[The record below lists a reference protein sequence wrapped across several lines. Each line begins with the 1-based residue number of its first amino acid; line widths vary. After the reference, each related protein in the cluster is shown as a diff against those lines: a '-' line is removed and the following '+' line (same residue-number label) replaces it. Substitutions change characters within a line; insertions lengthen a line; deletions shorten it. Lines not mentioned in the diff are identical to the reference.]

1 VAEPHEVVR
10 LGGGAE
16 GAVQGEPLALWG

>member
-1 VAEPHEVVR
+1 VAEPYEVVR

-16 GAVQGEPLALWG
+16 GAVEGEPLALWR